1 MHPNNTIHGALQRFS
16 CPFCRLRFWEN
27 SALMFSMT
35 SGLLAQNSLNG
46 WAIQV
51 LLSHSILSRIEK
63 KGSYLFSF
71 WSNIN
76 QGIGSVLILYSFHG
90 IAYSPSAQR
99 ALFFKARQ
107 KIEVLICTSCAG
119 I

>member
-1 MHPNNTIHGALQRFS
+1 
-16 CPFCRLRFWEN
+16 
-27 SALMFSMT
+27 MFSMT

-63 KGSYLFSF
+63 NLIF
-71 WSNIN
+71 SNI
-76 QGIGSVLILYSFHG
+76 GPIITKEGVVLILYSFPG
-90 IAYSPSAQR
+90 VFSIYAQST
-99 ALFFKARQ
+99 FCNKARQ
-107 KIEVLICTSCAG
+107 KIKFLLCSSCAR